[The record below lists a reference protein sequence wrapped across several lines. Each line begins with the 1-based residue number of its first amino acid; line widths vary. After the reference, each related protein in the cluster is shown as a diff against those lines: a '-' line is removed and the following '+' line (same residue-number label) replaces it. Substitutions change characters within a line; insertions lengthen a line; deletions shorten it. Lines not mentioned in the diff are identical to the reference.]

1 MKEVMQWDGLLVA
14 RTGNSDL
21 LLARLELLTKEEAW
35 LPLLTQLTVV
45 GFDISQA
52 GELWVVVVVWPSSGV
67 SNSLL
72 AHLQPVYLYSREI
85 ITKIVVLT

>member
-52 GELWVVVVVWPSSGV
+52 GELWVVVVVSPTPSWPTSSL
-67 SNSLL
+67 SIFT
-72 AHLQPVYLYSREI
+72 PE
-85 ITKIVVLT
+85 K